1 MIPCTHDLRILSE
14 CKEHH
19 FTCVR
24 ERFHAESTKPPVD
37 WSIAADSELFQDIS
51 KKAAREACEHLV
63 RKRDQKIINCI
74 GQYLGKESLTM
85 QDLEALKHRLRHT
98 VDIHTKNE
106 SYYIDDHLLV
116 TFLPPEFTMEGTSMM
131 VKQAYGPVGV

>member
-1 MIPCTHDLRILSE
+1 MLSQNTFAPISQLMAATLESTHDEWQAKIN
-14 CKEHH
+14 
-19 FTCVR
+19 
-24 ERFHAESTKPPVD
+24 
-37 WSIAADSELFQDIS
+37 
-51 KKAAREACEHLV
+51 EACENLV

>member
-1 MIPCTHDLRILSE
+1 MTPYSNAFAPINWAMAAELEMAHDMTAKI
-14 CKEHH
+14 
-19 FTCVR
+19 
-24 ERFHAESTKPPVD
+24 
-37 WSIAADSELFQDIS
+37 
-51 KKAAREACEHLV
+51 AREACENLV